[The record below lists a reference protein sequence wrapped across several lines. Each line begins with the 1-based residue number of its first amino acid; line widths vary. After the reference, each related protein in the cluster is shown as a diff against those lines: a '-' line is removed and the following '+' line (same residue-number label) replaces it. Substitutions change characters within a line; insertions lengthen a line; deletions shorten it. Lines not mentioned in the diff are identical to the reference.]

1 MIQLKILLATLTFPV
16 LGAFAPGCVPAPDA
30 TLGSFCASPA
40 EGGEYCVSANQ
51 SPAGAWNTAA
61 LHGGPP
67 IQMWATPPSDVT
79 RDELVASPDKLQAWF
94 ADIDTV
100 LSYLRDTK
108 SAESYQASM
117 AGKLGT
123 LLQQAKD
130 RQAELRAHTS
140 VDPIAPFKTA
150 LYDKARV
157 EKSPLL
163 ATIVADKQAMIAVQ
177 HVVDRTKSDA
187 APLAATFAE
196 IASQFTAY
204 RASEAAE
211 TASYAALAQKAS
223 AASLDALPSVEKA
236 ILTASAH
243 ASNTPL
249 PLIHLANKLSAQ
261 IQAFELAQHEAIATH
276 TDFLATHG
284 AALPDMTSSALR
296 SLNAMLGYIQQRVAR
311 SDATATSLLHGIA
324 LRTQALVLL
333 TMGTNAADTVAQAE
347 RLKAGATFHAA
358 SSARVTALRK
368 APPVSANLQ
377 LPYLAQ
383 RYDQLTALLQL
394 QPLCDPASSSW
405 REDGC
410 ASLRGDFG
418 AAQTF
423 LKTTLPALIQT
434 GLTTMRTKGVDAALL
449 DAALA
454 LLNAGDVKGAAMVY
468 DAAVRSAEGT

>member
-1 MIQLKILLATLTFPV
+1 MRQLKILLATLAFLA

-40 EGGEYCVSANQ
+40 EGGEHCVSANQ

-61 LHGGPP
+61 LHGGLP
-67 IQMWATPPSDVT
+67 IQMWAMPPNDVNF
-79 RDELVASPDKLQAWF
+79 DELAASPDKLQAWF

-100 LSYLRDTK
+100 LAFVREK
-108 SAESYQASM
+108 NAESYRASM
-117 AGKLGT
+117 AGKLGA

-130 RQAELRAHTS
+130 RQAELRAQTS

-163 ATIVADKQAMIAVQ
+163 ASIVADKQAMIAVQ

-196 IASQFTAY
+196 IATQFTAY

-211 TASYAALAQKAS
+211 TASYAALAQQAS

-249 PLIHLANKLSAQ
+249 PLIHLAHKLSAQ
-261 IQAFELAQHEAIATH
+261 IQAFELAQHEAIAPH

-311 SDATATSLLHGIA
+311 SDATATSLLHGVA
-324 LRTQALVLL
+324 LRRQALVLL

-347 RLKAGATFHAA
+347 RLKTGATFHAA

-368 APPVSANLQ
+368 APPASANLQ

-405 REDGC
+405 REAGC

-434 GLTTMRTKGVDAALL
+434 GLATMRAKGVDAALL
-449 DAALA
+449 DAALS
-454 LLNAGDVKGAAMVY
+454 
-468 DAAVRSAEGT
+468 RSAEVF